1 MTTDLAIAAA
11 LRRAVERV
19 REFERE
25 NLPRQ
30 DSDVL
35 AQWRS
40 GRRSAAMEI
49 ATWLEQVAEQ
59 YEGAHA

>member
-1 MTTDLAIAAA
+1 MTTDHAIAAA

-19 REFERE
+19 REFEHE

-30 DSDVL
+30 DDDVL

-59 YEGAHA
+59 YEGSQ